1 MCWQKIQIHTDSDFT
16 DKVGNC
22 TTCDQ
27 LDSQGS
33 YQQRSYPSIAPTKNS
48 FPGTVDKK
56 LLDEEEVSE
65 MSIKLKDFARTD
77 IESDPIRRSD
87 DSEDEDISYLP
98 APSSGNI
105 LSLNNILL
113 ACQNEEPFRIFA
125 DKAFRICIVSNL
137 KLYYTGAF

>member
-1 MCWQKIQIHTDSDFT
+1 MQYLDVLTQDSDFT
-16 DKVGNC
+16 DSWRLAIVI
-22 TTCDQ
+22 TYDQ

-33 YQQRSYPSIAPTKNS
+33 YQQRRYPSQAPTKNS
-48 FPGTVDKK
+48 CLRTVDKK
-56 LLDEEEVSE
+56 LLDEEELSE

-105 LSLNNILL
+105 LTISNILP
-113 ACQNEEPFRIFA
+113 A
-125 DKAFRICIVSNL
+125 
-137 KLYYTGAF
+137 